1 MELVKNGTAFTVKG
15 FMWDGVYK
23 YEKYNR
29 HTDDNGSRHYEVGEY
44 KVPSVTTII
53 SKTASEDKKKKL
65 DEWRERVGYT
75 EAARITQKAA
85 NRGTEMHFVL
95 ENYINGIGYLN
106 LSEKGA
112 EARLMAH
119 EVVKGLPE
127 LSKVYG
133 SEVSLAYDDKWAGS
147 TDLVCEF
154 KGKPTILDFKQSNK
168 PKREEWIED
177 YYFQIAAYSLAHKKQ
192 YGEIKTGL
200 IVMCTPDLI
209 FQRFFMDEEKLAEYE
224 EKWLERVDRY
234 HTEFNASRSSSEAQ
248 GQQVT

>member
-1 MELVKNGTAFTVKG
+1 
-15 FMWDGVYK
+15 MWDGVYK

-44 KVPSVTTII
+44 KVPSVTTIL

-75 EAARITQKAA
+75 EAARITNKAA
-85 NRGTEMHFVL
+85 TRGTEMHFVL

-119 EVVKGLPE
+119 EIIKNLPE
-127 LSKVYG
+127 LSKVFG
-133 SEVSLAYDDKWAGS
+133 SEVSLAYDDRWAGS

-177 YYFQIAAYSLAHKKQ
+177 YYYQIAAYSLAHKKQ
-192 YGEIKTGL
+192 YGDIKTGL
-200 IVMCTPDLI
+200 IVICTPDLI
-209 FQRFFMDEEKLAEYE
+209 FQRFLMNEEKLAEYE

-234 HTEFNASRSSSEAQ
+234 HRQFNTSRSSSEASEQ
-248 GQQVT
+248 PTG

>member
-1 MELVKNGTAFTVKG
+1 MEIIKEGTSFTIRG
-15 FMWDGVYK
+15 FKWDASYN
-23 YEKYNR
+23 YEKYSR
-29 HTDDNGSRHYEVGEY
+29 QTDETGSRLYQVGEY
-44 KVPSVTTII
+44 NVPSVTTIL
-53 SKTASEDKKKKL
+53 SKTQSEDKRKKL

-85 NRGTEMHFVL
+85 TRGTELHYVL

-127 LSKVYG
+127 LTKVYG
-133 SEVSLAYDDKWAGS
+133 SEVSLAYEDKWAGS

-177 YYFQIAAYSLAHKKQ
+177 YYYQIAAYSLAHKKQ
-192 YGEIKTGL
+192 YGDIKMGL
-200 IVMCTPDLI
+200 IAMCTPHLL
-209 FQRFFMDEEKLAEYE
+209 FQRFQMDEQMLLEYE
-224 EKWLERVDRY
+224 EKWLARVDKFWEIKKA
-234 HTEFNASRSSSEAQ
+234 TS
-248 GQQVT
+248 

>member
-1 MELVKNGTAFTVKG
+1 MELIKNGTAFTIKG
-15 FMWDGVYK
+15 FMWDGSYD
-23 YEKYNR
+23 YEKYSR
-29 HTDDNGSRHYEVGEY
+29 QTDETGSRLYQVGEY
-44 KVPSVTTII
+44 NVPSVTTIL
-53 SKTASEDKKKKL
+53 SKTQSEDKRKKL

-85 NRGTEMHFVL
+85 IRGTEMHYVL

-119 EVVKGLPE
+119 ELVKGLPE
-127 LSKVYG
+127 LTKVYG
-133 SEVSLAYDDKWAGS
+133 SEVSLAYEDKWAGS

-177 YYFQIAAYSLAHKKQ
+177 YYYQMVAYAMAHDVIHGTQIEQGVIL
-192 YGEIKTGL
+192 
-200 IVMCTPDLI
+200 MCTPDLF
-209 FQRFFMDEEKLAEYE
+209 FQKFVLNGARFRQYKW
-224 EKWLERVDRY
+224 KWLWRL
-234 HTEFNASRSSSEAQ
+234 SEYYKN
-248 GQQVT
+248 VH

>member
-1 MELVKNGTAFTVKG
+1 MELIKNETAFTVKG
-15 FMWDGVYK
+15 FVWDESYK

-29 HTDDNGSRHYEVGEY
+29 ETDENGSRHYQVGEY
-44 KVPSVTTII
+44 AVPSVTTIL
-53 SKTASEDKKKKL
+53 SKTQSEHKRKKL
-65 DEWRERVGYT
+65 DEWRARVGYT

-85 NRGTEMHFVL
+85 NRGTEMHFIL

-127 LSKVYG
+127 LSKVFG
-133 SEVSLAYDDKWAGS
+133 SEVSLAYDNKWAGS

-168 PKREEWIED
+168 PKKEEWIED
-177 YYFQIAAYSLAHKKQ
+177 YYYQIAAYSLAHKKQ
-192 YGEIKTGL
+192 YGDIKQGV
-200 IVMCTPDLI
+200 IAMCTPDLV
-209 FQRFFMDEEKLAEYE
+209 FQRFLMDESKLAEYE
-224 EKWLERVDRY
+224 DKWLERVEKY
-234 HTEFNASRSSSEAQ
+234 HLQ
-248 GQQVT
+248 IQP

>member
-1 MELVKNGTAFTVKG
+1 MELIKNGTAFTIKG
-15 FMWDGVYK
+15 FMWDGSYN
-23 YEKYNR
+23 YEKYSR
-29 HTDDNGSRHYEVGEY
+29 QTDETGSRLYQVGGY
-44 KVPSVTTII
+44 NVPSVTTIL
-53 SKTASEDKKKKL
+53 SKTQSEDKRKKL

-85 NRGTEMHFVL
+85 VRGTEMHYVL

-127 LSKVYG
+127 LTKVYG
-133 SEVSLAYDDKWAGS
+133 SEVSLAYEDKWAGS

-177 YYFQIAAYSLAHKKQ
+177 YYYQIAAYSLAHKKQ
-192 YGEIKTGL
+192 YGDIKLGL
-200 IVMCTPDLI
+200 IAMCTPHLV
-209 FQRFFMDEEKLAEYE
+209 FQRFQMDESKLAEYE
-224 EKWLERVDRY
+224 DKWLERVEKFYRQ
-234 HTEFNASRSSSEAQ
+234 TQ
-248 GQQVT
+248 P

>member
-1 MELVKNGTAFTVKG
+1 MELIKNGTAFTVKG
-15 FMWDGVYK
+15 FKWDASYN
-23 YEKYNR
+23 YAKYNR
-29 HTDDNGSRHYEVGEY
+29 ETDETGSRLYQVGEY
-44 KVPSVTTII
+44 NVPSVTTIL
-53 SKTASEDKKKKL
+53 SKTQSEDKRKKL

-85 NRGTEMHFVL
+85 LRGTEMHYVL

-127 LSKVYG
+127 LTKVFG
-133 SEVSLAYDDKWAGS
+133 SEVSLAYENKWAGS

-177 YYFQIAAYSLAHKKQ
+177 YYYQIAAYSLAHKKQ
-192 YGEIKTGL
+192 YGDIKQGV
-200 IVMCTPDLI
+200 IAMCTPNLV
-209 FQRFFMDEEKLAEYE
+209 FQRFIMDESTLAEYE
-224 EKWLERVDRY
+224 EKWFEKIEKFYR
-234 HTEFNASRSSSEAQ
+234 HIQ
-248 GQQVT
+248 P

>member
-1 MELVKNGTAFTVKG
+1 MELIKEETAFTVKG
-15 FMWDGVYK
+15 FSWDHSFK
-23 YEKYNR
+23 YEKYSR
-29 HTDDNGSRHYEVGEY
+29 ETDEETGSRLYQVGEY
-44 KVPSVTTII
+44 NVPSVTTIL
-53 SKTASEDKKKKL
+53 SKTQSEDKRKKL

-85 NRGTEMHFVL
+85 TRGTEMHYVL

-127 LSKVYG
+127 LTKVYG
-133 SEVSLAYDDKWAGS
+133 SEVSLAYENRWAGS

-177 YYFQIAAYSLAHKKQ
+177 YYYQIAAYSLAHKKQ
-192 YGEIKTGL
+192 YGDIKLGL
-200 IVMCTPDLI
+200 IAMCTPDLV
-209 FQRFFMDEEKLAEYE
+209 FQRFLMDESKLAEYE
-224 EKWLERVDRY
+224 EKWLERVDKFYR
-234 HTEFNASRSSSEAQ
+234 Q
-248 GQQVT
+248 MQPKK